1 MAEETLQEKT
11 EEPTPRRREE
21 ARKRGQVAKSRE
33 VAAVAVISA
42 GLLSF
47 LLASGFIFTQFSRCL
62 VYFLSLPHRSLALPE
77 AREALY
83 VGTKFAVAAAL
94 PVTLLVVLG
103 AFLSLF
109 LQVGGVVAW
118 EFLVPKTERINP
130 IEGFKRLFSLP
141 SLVELVKSIFKILV
155 IGLVAY
161 LVIRSDED
169 RVLLLINEGV
179 EEIAHELFVLSRT
192 LVAKTLL
199 ALAVLA
205 ILDFLFQRWET
216 ERHLRMT
223 REELKEELKQTEGD
237 PWVKARIR
245 QIQRAMAQR
254 RMMAEVPKADVII
267 TNPQHLAVALKYEL
281 GEMPAPQVVAKGADF
296 LAERI
301 KEIAEEHRIP
311 IVENPPLARALYQVE
326 VGEYIPAELYQ
337 AVAEVLAYVY
347 KLKGKVK
354 NG

>member
-1 MAEETLQEKT
+1 MPEETLQEKT

-33 VAAVAVISA
+33 VAAVAVLSG

-47 LLASGFIFTQFSRCL
+47 LLAGGFVYTQLARTL
-62 VYFLSLPHRSLALPE
+62 VYFLGLPHRSLEFPE
-77 AREALY
+77 AWEVLL
-83 VGTKFAVAAAL
+83 VGTKFAILALL
-94 PVTLLVVLG
+94 PVVAVVSL
-103 AFLSLF
+103 ASFLSLF
-109 LQVGGVVAW
+109 LQVRGVVAW
-118 EFLVPKTERINP
+118 EALTPKPERLNP
-130 IEGFKRLFSLP
+130 VEGFKHLFSLP
-141 SLVELVKSIFKILV
+141 SLVELVKSFLKLAI

-161 LVIRSDED
+161 LVIHRDEN
-169 RVLLLINEGV
+169 RVLLLIGEPV
-179 EEIAHELFVLSRT
+179 ENIAREIFDLSRT
-192 LVAKTLL
+192 LVTKTLIAL
-199 ALAVLA
+199 VALAV
-205 ILDFLFQRWET
+205 LDFLFQRWET

-223 REELKEELKQTEGD
+223 RQELKEELKQTEGD

-254 RMMAEVPKADVII
+254 RMMAEVPKADVVI

-281 GEMPAPQVVAKGADF
+281 GEMPAPQIVAKGAD
-296 LAERI
+296 LIAERI
-301 KEIAEEHRIP
+301 KEIAREHRVP

-326 VGEYIPAELYQ
+326 IGEFVPAELYQ

-354 NG
+354 

>member
-1 MAEETLQEKT
+1 
-11 EEPTPRRREE
+11 
-21 ARKRGQVAKSRE
+21 
-33 VAAVAVISA
+33 
-42 GLLSF
+42 
-47 LLASGFIFTQFSRCL
+47 
-62 VYFLSLPHRSLALPE
+62 
-77 AREALY
+77 
-83 VGTKFAVAAAL
+83 
-94 PVTLLVVLG
+94 
-103 AFLSLF
+103 
-109 LQVGGVVAW
+109 
-118 EFLVPKTERINP
+118 
-130 IEGFKRLFSLP
+130 
-141 SLVELVKSIFKILV
+141 
-155 IGLVAY
+155 
-161 LVIRSDED
+161 
-169 RVLLLINEGV
+169 
-179 EEIAHELFVLSRT
+179 
-192 LVAKTLL
+192 L

-281 GEMPAPQVVAKGADF
+281 GEMPAPQVVAKGANF

-301 KEIAEEHRIP
+301 KEIAEKHQIP

-326 VGEYIPAELYQ
+326 IGEYIPAELYQ